1 MSAATPKPLAC
12 VLRIEADLHLGVPAA
27 ALEHLDRVLSSFEA
41 YCTVTQS
48 IAQGPGRDPGL
59 GRHRRAP
66 PLATH

>member
-1 MSAATPKPLAC
+1 MSAATPKAALR

-48 IAQGPGRDPGL
+48 IAQGLPVETRVWD
-59 GRHRRAP
+59 
-66 PLATH
+66 ATGARLR